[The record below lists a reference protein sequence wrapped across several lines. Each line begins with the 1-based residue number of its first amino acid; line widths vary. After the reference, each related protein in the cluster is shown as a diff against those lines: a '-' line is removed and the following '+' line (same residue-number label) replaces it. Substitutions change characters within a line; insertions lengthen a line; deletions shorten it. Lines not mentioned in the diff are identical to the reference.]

1 MVRPRCQHCPV
12 LLCPQK
18 TKAST
23 SSMASRVSHHLPL
36 CGGGR
41 EGVLCHIMGR
51 VRFSLNPRGQ
61 RTFLSPECSV
71 CFNLY
76 QSQAPKLVYK
86 HFLETPFV
94 SSSRGLVQ
102 PQPSPA
108 HDVTV
113 KTARKVL
120 KTLGQGKEARERGRG
135 SAAFQGKCAA
145 PKCAWLCAMDEGFS
159 GLY

>member
-1 MVRPRCQHCPV
+1 MPVVWPRCQHCPV
-12 LLCPQK
+12 LLCPPENKGLHLYHGLQGFP
-18 TKAST
+18 SP
-23 SSMASRVSHHLPL
+23 SSL
-36 CGGGR
+36 GEGR

-51 VRFSLNPRGQ
+51 VRFSLNPRDQ

-94 SSSRGLVQ
+94 SSSRGLVH
-102 PQPSPA
+102 PQSSPA

-120 KTLGQGKEARERGRG
+120 KILRQEKEARERGRG

-145 PKCAWLCAMDEGFS
+145 PKCAWLCAMDGR
-159 GLY
+159 L